1 MSLIR
6 WEPFKEAD
14 EFFRS
19 MSSPLFG
26 RWPRMLGENG
36 GPVEWAP
43 AADISETEKEYVVKA
58 ELPGVKREDVKVT
71 LEDGVL
77 TIQGERRQETEEKG
91 EKSHRT
97 ERFYGSFSRS
107 FTLPDN
113 TDAAGIRAESKDGVL
128 HVHIPK
134 LKVEKAKPVQIQ
146 VQ

>member
-1 MSLIR
+1 MSIIR

-14 EFFRS
+14 EFFRGF
-19 MSSPLFG
+19 SSPLFN
-26 RWPRMLGENG
+26 RWLRAAGENG
-36 GPVEWAP
+36 TAIEWAP

-77 TIQGERRQETEEKG
+77 TIQGERKHEKEEKN
-91 EKSHRT
+91 EKTHRI

-113 TDAAGIRAESKDGVL
+113 TDANAVRAESKDGVL
-128 HVHIPK
+128 SVHVPK
-134 LKVEKAKPVQIQ
+134 IRTEKAKPVEIK